1 MFLSMKKVLPILCLL
16 AMNLNLFGQM
26 ALDVHSH
33 FSTPEF
39 LQVLA
44 KHDVLLDE
52 GFPIPDWTLEEHLK
66 FMENAG
72 IEKSVLTLPAPQP
85 YFGDTGETAAIIR
98 QTNEYAARLKADY
111 PDRFLFCAALPLP
124 DIGAAIKEAIYALDT
139 LHADGIK
146 LATNSRGQY
155 LGEAELDPLMQLL
168 SDRGAVVI
176 LHPHKPDPYNQ
187 QVMQQTPLAMY
198 EYLAET
204 TRALANMI
212 TRNVLARYPGMKVVV
227 PHCGAYMPLA
237 IPRMKAIYPAVLA
250 KQMVG
255 EIDWDANLRNLYYD
269 LAGSA
274 SAQAIK
280 MMLTITSP
288 DHIMYGS
295 DYPYVAAPVLTMKL
309 KQLRDELKA
318 DAELAPYVESFMK
331 NNAVKLFEK

>member
-44 KHDVLLDE
+44 KHDALLDE

-227 PHCGAYMPLA
+227 PHCGA
-237 IPRMKAIYPAVLA
+237 
-250 KQMVG
+250 
-255 EIDWDANLRNLYYD
+255 
-269 LAGSA
+269 
-274 SAQAIK
+274 
-280 MMLTITSP
+280 
-288 DHIMYGS
+288 
-295 DYPYVAAPVLTMKL
+295 
-309 KQLRDELKA
+309 
-318 DAELAPYVESFMK
+318 
-331 NNAVKLFEK
+331 